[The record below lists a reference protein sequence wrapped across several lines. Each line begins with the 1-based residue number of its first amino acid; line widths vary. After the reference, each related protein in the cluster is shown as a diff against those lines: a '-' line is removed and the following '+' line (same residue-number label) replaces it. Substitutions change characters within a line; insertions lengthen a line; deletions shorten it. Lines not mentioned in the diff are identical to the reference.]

1 MGQDKRLKFL
11 FFTVKILLNHE
22 THALVAATRA
32 SAERH
37 EKNVL
42 RSFAPSLAEHFAR
55 GSELEQIIRENL
67 KGIGYDF

>member
-22 THALVAATRA
+22 THET
-32 SAERH
+32 H

-42 RSFAPSLAEHFAR
+42 RSFR
-55 GSELEQIIRENL
+55 
-67 KGIGYDF
+67 